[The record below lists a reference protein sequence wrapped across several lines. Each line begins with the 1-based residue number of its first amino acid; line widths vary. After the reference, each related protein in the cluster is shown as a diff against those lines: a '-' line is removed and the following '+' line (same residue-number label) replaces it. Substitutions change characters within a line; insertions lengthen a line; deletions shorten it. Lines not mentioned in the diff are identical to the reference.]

1 MSDREKIVTH
11 ATLSVASQG
20 IWGAQGFATFII
32 AGRLLPQK
40 EFGFVVAAN
49 AILYGCQCLVL
60 GPVTNPTLRFG
71 AVSRRSLRA
80 TYMIYGLVTI
90 IVCVAFLLGNG
101 QIGKFIGRDQ
111 GFIALIQYLSIPF
124 AATCLYS
131 VQKIVFFAQMKLK
144 TVVIMD
150 VVFAIANVG
159 GLLLLH
165 LASLFSSALSFYM
178 VRSGA
183 AVAGLIAAVLMIM
196 LSRREPPRE
205 ANQPF
210 DFRGY
215 FDHSKYSTLSMLS
228 GYGQGQVD
236 VLAVAHFLSP
246 LSAAVY
252 GAAKIFY
259 TGLTMVTAGLV
270 MVVLPASA
278 RIVSAG
284 TGALEAYYKRAMLL
298 AYGLLLPAAILLVVF
313 AGPIVHLI
321 FAGRYA
327 SAAPIVR
334 IFCIAALILPLGSV
348 TDAVA
353 NGAGWFR
360 SASLSALAGSAVAIA
375 LSLYLPRA
383 FGLVGAAISP
393 VAAATASALVIVI
406 LTWRLLFAARS
417 STKDREA
424 PPVNSSSRAADR
436 YGMENLHK

>member
-1 MSDREKIVTH
+1 M
-11 ATLSVASQG
+11 
-20 IWGAQGFATFII
+20 
-32 AGRLLPQK
+32 
-40 EFGFVVAAN
+40 VAAN
-49 AILYGCQCLVL
+49 AVLYGCQCLVL

-80 TYMIYGLVTI
+80 TYMIYGLVAA
-90 IVCVAFLLGNG
+90 IVCVAFSLGSD
-101 QIGKFIGRDQ
+101 QIGKFVGRDQ
-111 GFIALIQYLSIPF
+111 GFVTLVQYLSIPF
-124 AATCLYS
+124 ATTCLYS

-150 VVFAIANVG
+150 IVFTIANVG

-165 LASLFSSALSFYM
+165 GASLFSSAVSFYM

-183 AVAGLIAAVLMIM
+183 AVSGLFVAVLMIM
-196 LSRREPPRE
+196 LPRREPPSE
-205 ANQPF
+205 ADQPF

-215 FDHSKYSTLSMLS
+215 LDHSKYSTLSMLS

-236 VLAVAHFLSP
+236 VLAVAHFLNP

-252 GAAKIFY
+252 GAAKVFY
-259 TGLTMVTAGLV
+259 TGLSMVTAGLV

-278 RIVSAG
+278 RIVSTG
-284 TGALEAYYKRAMLL
+284 TAALEAYYKRAMLL
-298 AYGLLLPAAILLVVF
+298 AYALLLPAAILLAVF
-313 AGPIVHLI
+313 AGPIIHLT

-334 IFCIAALILPLGSV
+334 IFCIAALIMPLGSV

-360 SASLSALAGSAVAIA
+360 SASLSAVAGSAVAIA
-375 LSLYLPRA
+375 LSLYLPRVL
-383 FGLVGAAISP
+383 GLVGAAISP

-406 LTWRLLFAARS
+406 LTWRLLFSARAS
-417 STKDREA
+417 INDRDA
-424 PPVNSSSRAADR
+424 LPVNSSSRGAADR
-436 YGMENLHK
+436 HGMENIRK